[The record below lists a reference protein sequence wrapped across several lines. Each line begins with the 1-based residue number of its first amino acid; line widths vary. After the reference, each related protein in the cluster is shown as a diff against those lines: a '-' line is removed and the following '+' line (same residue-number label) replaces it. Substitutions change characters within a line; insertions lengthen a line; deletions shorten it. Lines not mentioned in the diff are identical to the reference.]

1 MKQLLLSLFLF
12 VVLTNQTLT
21 AQQIKAR
28 FGVEGDL
35 RSNFYNGFL
44 QVGNDDWFS
53 QNNITGIGVGEFII
67 DTTGAAG
74 ILARYISQPA
84 TKNYPF
90 FRNMRFDQ
98 FHVLN
103 GMLLIDGIFIRDHH
117 GDDSTIFASGS
128 NKNGM
133 SPQQWSTPIAQSVPD
148 KNEILDMFM
157 HVRRDGD
164 GTETNDSLWLFGG
177 VSIENTTGDRYFDF
191 EMYQT
196 DIYYDKPNLA
206 FKGYGPDAGHTTW
219 KFDAAGNVLSAGD
232 IILTAEFGT
241 AGLTMVEARIWIN
254 KSSLALTPTAFN
266 WVGTA
271 PSYTFD
277 GADAGAVYGYA
288 AIQPKTG
295 GIFYNGLTSKAN
307 TWAGPF
313 KLVLGSQTVVDN
325 YIKDQFMEFSVNLS
339 KLGLDPLV
347 RSGDACG
354 LPFRRIL
361 VKSRASTSFTAAL
374 KDFVG
379 PFSFFRAPA
388 AEIDTDFPVLCP
400 SGVAEVFV
408 TNPLTTSVYN
418 WSTIGGNI
426 VGPTTGDRITASTAG
441 KYIVS
446 QTLMDSCG
454 TTYATDTVTI
464 TQYAACDVL
473 SGKPYNFNAR
483 LQNKSGFVSWN
494 SDSEEGIAYFQ
505 VERSANGIDYSAVT
519 GRISPS
525 SKGSYL
531 EQNDLVNFRS
541 TEVYYRLKYVSTGG
555 QVFYTNAV
563 RLFIRRNNGFEL
575 IVSPNPTANLFRI
588 NFTSDRNQTADI
600 NITNSIG
607 SVVYSST
614 QQVNTGIN
622 EWMITEAAKWSPG
635 QYIIQCKVGDELF
648 RKRVVVAH

>member
-505 VERSANGIDYSAVT
+505 VERSANGTDYSAVT